1 MHQGFTTITATN
13 IDILEYTNL
22 VCKAKQFPQNVFF
35 QVLDKMQLK
44 LLFEAED
51 IMSTICFI
59 LKNILQLRCA
69 LQPYRCFIEHLLD
82 ERCTDNLPTFLMQEI
97 ADQRHVV

>member
-59 LKNILQLRCA
+59 LKNITVKMRITA
-69 LQPYRCFIEHLLD
+69 L
-82 ERCTDNLPTFLMQEI
+82 
-97 ADQRHVV
+97 